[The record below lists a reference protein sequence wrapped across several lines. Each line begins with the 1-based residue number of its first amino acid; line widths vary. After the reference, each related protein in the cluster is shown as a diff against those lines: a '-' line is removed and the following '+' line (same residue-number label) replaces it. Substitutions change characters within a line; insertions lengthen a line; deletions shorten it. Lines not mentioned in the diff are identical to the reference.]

1 MFSMYFA
8 MYVVHVIFAIL
19 LLVYLFFPAMIR
31 RASSMPTEKQ
41 ASQLKG
47 IIMMNRLGQ
56 AALALAF
63 LSGGYMIGK
72 VFDAY
77 SILWL
82 IVTILLVL
90 IIGAMGG
97 MMARPLRQW
106 KENAG
111 QSTDASAQQKKAS
124 TFGMIA
130 AFSSAA
136 IIIIML
142 YPNILG

>member
-1 MFSMYFA
+1 MYPV
-8 MYVVHVIFAIL
+8 MYVVHVVFAIV
-19 LLVYLFFPAMIR
+19 LLVYLFFPAMVR
-31 RASSMPTEKQ
+31 RAASLPADKQ
-41 ASQLKG
+41 VSQLKG
-47 IIMMNRLGQ
+47 IMMMNRLGQ

-77 SILWL
+77 SMLWL
-82 IVTILLVL
+82 IVTLLLVL

-106 KENAG
+106 RENAG
-111 QSTDASAQQKKAS
+111 NQADASVQQKKAA

-130 AFSSAA
+130 AFASAA

-142 YPNILG
+142 YPNILV